1 MGQGLAG
8 TLLSF
13 ELLEKGHKVTIIA
26 SKEIPSSSKVAAG
39 LFNPVV
45 FKRLVPSWRAHEFI
59 PFLKKRYSHL
69 EMLLQR
75 KFLYSVPLSKLI
87 ETQSELELWLKK
99 KGNEELKM
107 FVKDEIE
114 KIHIS
119 GIEQELQMGEIEE
132 SGYVHIKSFLE
143 GAFLYFQDNTTL
155 LQEDFD
161 FSQLSLTLEKPQ
173 YKGIFYDAL
182 IFCEGYH
189 VHQNPYFTFL
199 PFKPVN
205 GDVLTLKIPS
215 YQYSKCFNKN
225 FFLLPLHDGNYR
237 LGATYN
243 WSNLV
248 FETNENAKNEL
259 LARVQGYIKGEI
271 TVVQHE
277 AGVRPSSNDRRPIL
291 GAHPQ
296 HKNLYI
302 FNGLGAKGVML
313 APYFAEQ
320 LVAHITLGEAI
331 EKEVSIERYYR
342 LQQGL

>member
-1 MGQGLAG
+1 M
-8 TLLSF
+8 
-13 ELLEKGHKVTIIA
+13 ERGHQVSIVS
-26 SKEIPSSSKVAAG
+26 SKEIPSSSRVAAG

-45 FKRLVPSWRAHEFI
+45 FKRLLPSWRAQEFI
-59 PFLKKRYSHL
+59 PFLKQRYTHL
-69 EMLLQR
+69 EQVLQS

-87 ETQSELELWLKK
+87 ETQNELELWLKK

-107 FVKDEIE
+107 FVNDEIE

-119 GIEQELQMGEIEE
+119 GINQELQMGGIEE
-132 SGYVHIKSFLE
+132 SGYVDLKCFLE
-143 GAFLYFQDNTTL
+143 AAFSYFQKSASL

-161 FSQLSLTLEKPQ
+161 FSQLSLALEKPQ

-189 VHQNPYFTFL
+189 VHQNPYFSFL

-205 GDVLTLKIPS
+205 GDLLTLRIPS
-215 YQYSKCFNKN
+215 YQYSKCFSKN

-243 WSNLV
+243 WTNLV
-248 FETNENAKNEL
+248 FETNEEAKNEL
-259 LARVQGYIKGEI
+259 LARVQEYIKDEI
-271 TVVQHE
+271 TVVLHE

-296 HKNLYI
+296 HKNLHI

-313 APYFAEQ
+313 APYFAQQ
-320 LVAHITLGEAI
+320 LGANITAGEPI
-331 EKEVSIERYYR
+331 EKEVCVERYYR

>member
-1 MGQGLAG
+1 LLA
-8 TLLSF
+8 F
-13 ELLEKGHKVTIIA
+13 ELLESGHKVSIVS

-59 PFLKKRYSHL
+59 PILKHKYTYL
-69 EMLLQR
+69 EDLLR
-75 KFLYSVPLSKLI
+75 AKFLYSVPLSKLI
-87 ETQSELELWLKK
+87 ETQNELELWLKK
-99 KGNEELKM
+99 KGNDELKM
-107 FVKDEIE
+107 FVKDDIE
-114 KIHIS
+114 KVHIS
-119 GIEQELQMGEIEE
+119 GIDQELQMGGIEE
-132 SGYVHIKSFLE
+132 AGYVDLK
-143 GAFLYFQDNTTL
+143 AFLDAAFIYFQKNAKVV
-155 LQEDFD
+155 QEDFD
-161 FSQLSLTLEKPQ
+161 FSQLSLVTGNPE
-173 YKGIFYDAL
+173 YRGIEYDAL

-189 VHQNPYFTFL
+189 VHQNPYFSFL

-215 YQYSKCFNKN
+215 YQYAKCFNKN

-248 FETNENAKNEL
+248 FETNDDAKNEL
-259 LARVQGYIKGEI
+259 LSRVQQYIKGEI

-296 HKNLYI
+296 QKNIYI

-313 APYFAEQ
+313 APYFAQQ
-320 LVAHITLGEAI
+320 LAAHITQGKTI
-331 EKEVSIERYYR
+331 EKEVSVERYYR
-342 LQQGL
+342 LQQSL